1 MKVNFNEKQATFS
14 VAHGAVI
21 GGTTGDVSGVVGAAK
36 RLQQRRRTYYGY

>member
-21 GGTTGDVSGVVGAAK
+21 GGTTGTVSEIAGTAE